1 MRRSRLRRDPGKTL
15 RRSGPPGRNP
25 DKPLRRKTE
34 LRANPDK
41 PLGRLAP
48 LRPGRR
54 RKRTRSDAER
64 AAMLRWV
71 TIVTAPGVCAACGS
85 TDGPFEGAHV
95 VRQQVLERVEATRG
109 LEPGTL
115 LWDPDGGLCLGGPYS
130 PCRCHPRHDLAFKRI
145 PRDRLPERALRYLQR
160 VGPEGLRELEL
171 YPEGPRTR

>member
-1 MRRSRLRRDPGKTL
+1 MKRAGLRRDPAKRL
-15 RRSGPPGRNP
+15 QRRRG
-25 DKPLRRKTE
+25 
-34 LRANPDK
+34 LRANPDRPLRRTTELRASPDK
-41 PLGRLAP
+41 PLTRTAA

-54 RKRTRSDAER
+54 RKRERTDAER
-64 AAMLRWV
+64 AAMLSWV

-85 TDGPFEGAHV
+85 TEGPFEGAHL
-95 VRQQVLERVEATRG
+95 VRQQVLERVEAARG

-115 LWDPDGGLCLGGPYS
+115 LWDPDGGLCLGSPYS

-145 PRDRLPERALRYLQR
+145 PRARLPERALRYFER